1 MKFSYYDLGEQPE
14 GAIAEI
20 RLTGSMP
27 NVLLLDE
34 ANFARYRA
42 DAPFVYVGGHQ
53 KRSPVRLEVPHAGHW
68 FVVVDLGGFKGR
80 VRGKVT
86 VLAPDEIEASE
97 AERDP
102 VEA

>member
-1 MKFSYYDLGEQPE
+1 VKFSYYDLGEQPE
-14 GAIAEI
+14 RAVAEV
-20 RLTGSMP
+20 RLTGSMA
-27 NVLLLDE
+27 NVLLLDA

-53 KRSPVRLEVPHAGHW
+53 KRSPVHLEVPHAGRW

-86 VLAPDEIEASE
+86 VLAPDEIEAIE
-97 AERDP
+97 AEREA